1 MNIANDDRVVT
12 YYIVQS
18 KRLTDGQYTIVTKAK
33 KENKRFQL
41 VCASYDPDS
50 AIASINPIGTGS
62 IDAVLEQWFMR
73 SDSYILSYAEA
84 KNITMSTSKDTSL
97 IVVESDYVEDK
108 NITVSTSKDTFLI
121 VVKNEKGEKILE
133 MYINVVD

>member
-18 KRLTDGQYTIVTKAK
+18 KRLTDEQYAIVTKAK

-41 VCASYDPDS
+41 VCASYDPNS
-50 AIASINPIGTGS
+50 AIASINPIGAGS

-84 KNITMSTSKDTSL
+84 KNITMSTSKD
-97 IVVESDYVEDK
+97 K
-108 NITVSTSKDTFLI
+108 FLI

-133 MYINVVD
+133 IYINVVD